1 MESWHKERVEASIQ
15 FLLDHRPDGTEMI
28 DIEVAN
34 DLSNKSIVLKVSN
47 NILVESARSPNFVA
61 IIYVEQCKRDNL
73 LRELLDEI
81 QPQNYSKVFFV
92 DELVANPIGNVLV
105 PKQERCTKKV
115 VKRLLREYSLTVDA
129 LPRMLLQ
136 DPIARWYG
144 WKVGDV
150 IEVTRSNGERYHR
163 VVV

>member
-1 MESWHKERVEASIQ
+1 MESWQRERLEASIQ
-15 FLLDHRPDGTEMI
+15 FLLDHRPNGTELL
-28 DIEVAN
+28 DIEVTN
-34 DLSNKSIVLKVSN
+34 DSSNKSIVLKVSN
-47 NILVESARSPNFVA
+47 TILVESARSPNFVA
-61 IIYVEQCKRDNL
+61 LIYVEQCKRDNL

-92 DELVANPIGNVLV
+92 DELVANPVANVLV
-105 PKQERCTKKV
+105 PKQKRCGEKV
-115 VKRLLREYSLTVDA
+115 VEKLLREYSITVDA
-129 LPRMLLQ
+129 LPRMLLR

-150 IEVTRSNGERYHR
+150 IRVTRSNGEKYHR